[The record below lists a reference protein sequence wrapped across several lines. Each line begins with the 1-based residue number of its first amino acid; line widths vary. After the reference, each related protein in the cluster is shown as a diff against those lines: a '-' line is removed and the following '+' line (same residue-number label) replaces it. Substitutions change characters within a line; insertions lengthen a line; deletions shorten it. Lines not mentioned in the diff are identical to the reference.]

1 MALCQIPYQCTQP
14 NTVTTLNAAS
24 LHVLQ
29 TFGTEIRFERLLF
42 FEVLE
47 DLNSAGTLTDG
58 VL

>member
-1 MALCQIPYQCTQP
+1 MSNTYQCTQP

-24 LHVLQ
+24 LHVLL